1 MVLILR
7 LVNIAKYKNMSA
19 YVGEVVVQC
28 HTFMSDKLFLLTI
41 KGEKFV

>member
-1 MVLILR
+1 MELILR

-28 HTFMSDKLFLLTI
+28 HTFMSRKLFLLTI
-41 KGEKFV
+41 KGDKLL